1 MARIK
6 ENLIKIMVFSTVL
19 FLLYFMLPGNVYALG
34 AEEHKAENVLI
45 LNSYHQGF
53 DWTGE
58 QTEGIMDKLREKG
71 KNISF
76 FIEYMDW
83 KNHNSQENLAYLHQY
98 YKYKYQDQKID
109 IILATDDAA
118 LKFALDYRKEIFSD
132 APIVFCGI
140 NSEGVKEITE
150 GHDRVTGVL
159 EVIDP
164 TDTLKIAKSINPAL
178 AAVYLLNDNSE
189 SGKSTGKIMKERIK
203 EYDSDIRI
211 IEWDNLAFEEVKLRA
226 GEVQQDG
233 IILLGTYFRDA
244 DNNYFG
250 IDYVTRELSQVSQVP
265 VYSLYDFGLNKGIIG
280 GVLLSGRLQGEN
292 AAEVAIRILE
302 GADPNEISVADADS
316 LHTVFD
322 YYQLERFG
330 ISVNVLPGHSE
341 ILNKPFSFYETYKSL
356 VLSVAAAFLVLLLF
370 VSILL
375 FYIRMIKRM
384 RNSLAENHEELTQ
397 LYEELSASDEEMRQ
411 QYDEI
416 LTVNEKIRVSEE
428 KLSYLAY
435 YDSLTGLANKL
446 SLYEVAGF
454 IFTEETKG
462 AALLF
467 IDIDNFKYANDT
479 LGHAF
484 GDKLIVKVSE
494 RLTSLLR
501 TDCSLYR
508 LSGDEFII
516 IMSSI
521 EGKEQAQEYASFLL
535 AEFMKDFDSL
545 NSNLKI
551 SLSMGIAIYPE
562 HGSDLEQLLKHADIA
577 MYHAKE
583 SGRKRFVIYDSVM
596 NETFAERVAMEKYL
610 QKGLDQKEFELYY
623 QPQLDIK
630 TNKITGFEA
639 LLRWNSPELGRVS
652 PLKFI
657 KVAEDTHFIIPLGTW
672 VLERACE
679 FLYQLRQRGFNE
691 LTVSVNISIL
701 QLFQADFPD
710 VVNETLRQ
718 YRVEPDRL
726 ELEITESILM
736 ESFERIASRLQRL
749 RDNRIG
755 IALDDFGKGYSSL
768 NYLKQLPITTMKIDK
783 SFVDQITE
791 GNKVEL
797 VGHIVSI
804 GKDMGICV
812 VAEGVEHP
820 CQLSYLI
827 EHDCDKIQGFLFSRP
842 VPEQEVLRL
851 LEKNNKKTI

>member
-19 FLLYFMLPGNVYALG
+19 FLLYFMLPGNVYALE

-83 KNHNSQENLAYLHQY
+83 KNHNSQENLAYLYQY

-118 LKFALDYRKEIFSD
+118 LKFALDYRKDIFSD

-140 NSEGVKEITE
+140 NSEGVKEITK
-150 GHDRVTGVL
+150 GYDRVTGVL

-189 SGKSTGKIMKERIK
+189 SGKSTGKIMKERIR
-203 EYDSDIRI
+203 EYDSEIRI
-211 IEWDNLAFEEVKLRA
+211 IEWDSLAFEEVKLRA

-250 IDYVTRELSQVSQVP
+250 IDYVTRELSKVSQVP

-302 GADPNEISVADADS
+302 GTDPNEISVSDADS

-341 ILNKPFSFYETYKSL
+341 ILNKPFSFYETYKPL
-356 VLSVAAAFLVLLLF
+356 VLSVSAAFLVLLLF

-484 GDKLIVKVSE
+484 GDKLIIKVSE

-562 HGSDLEQLLKHADIA
+562 HGSDLEQLLKYADIA

-710 VVNETLRQ
+710 IVNETLRQ

-851 LEKNNKKTI
+851 LEENNKKTI

>member
-1 MARIK
+1 
-6 ENLIKIMVFSTVL
+6 
-19 FLLYFMLPGNVYALG
+19 
-34 AEEHKAENVLI
+34 
-45 LNSYHQGF
+45 
-53 DWTGE
+53 
-58 QTEGIMDKLREKG
+58 
-71 KNISF
+71 
-76 FIEYMDW
+76 
-83 KNHNSQENLAYLHQY
+83 
-98 YKYKYQDQKID
+98 
-109 IILATDDAA
+109 
-118 LKFALDYRKEIFSD
+118 
-132 APIVFCGI
+132 
-140 NSEGVKEITE
+140 
-150 GHDRVTGVL
+150 
-159 EVIDP
+159 
-164 TDTLKIAKSINPAL
+164 
-178 AAVYLLNDNSE
+178 
-189 SGKSTGKIMKERIK
+189 
-203 EYDSDIRI
+203 
-211 IEWDNLAFEEVKLRA
+211 
-226 GEVQQDG
+226 
-233 IILLGTYFRDA
+233 
-244 DNNYFG
+244 
-250 IDYVTRELSQVSQVP
+250 
-265 VYSLYDFGLNKGIIG
+265 
-280 GVLLSGRLQGEN
+280 
-292 AAEVAIRILE
+292 
-302 GADPNEISVADADS
+302 
-316 LHTVFD
+316 
-322 YYQLERFG
+322 
-330 ISVNVLPGHSE
+330 
-341 ILNKPFSFYETYKSL
+341 
-356 VLSVAAAFLVLLLF
+356 
-370 VSILL
+370 
-375 FYIRMIKRM
+375 
-384 RNSLAENHEELTQ
+384 
-397 LYEELSASDEEMRQ
+397 
-411 QYDEI
+411 
-416 LTVNEKIRVSEE
+416 
-428 KLSYLAY
+428 
-435 YDSLTGLANKL
+435 
-446 SLYEVAGF
+446 
-454 IFTEETKG
+454 
-462 AALLF
+462 
-467 IDIDNFKYANDT
+467 
-479 LGHAF
+479 
-484 GDKLIVKVSE
+484 
-494 RLTSLLR
+494 
-501 TDCSLYR
+501 
-508 LSGDEFII
+508 
-516 IMSSI
+516 
-521 EGKEQAQEYASFLL
+521 
-535 AEFMKDFDSL
+535 MKDFDSL